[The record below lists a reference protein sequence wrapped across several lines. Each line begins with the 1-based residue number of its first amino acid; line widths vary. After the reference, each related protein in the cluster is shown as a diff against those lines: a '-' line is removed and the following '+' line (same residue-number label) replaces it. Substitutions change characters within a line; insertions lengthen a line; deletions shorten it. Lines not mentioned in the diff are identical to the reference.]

1 MIETRRFAPALGALI
16 LVACFFARSAHAES
30 LQAAL
35 AKLAPNAN
43 PQVIDLALKAS
54 DCAAGQGGGLAD
66 RLAVIDYSLP
76 STQPR
81 LWVFDLVK
89 RKLLFQELVA
99 HGKNSGDNLATR
111 FSNAN
116 DSHSSSLGLFRT
128 TDTYAG
134 KNGYS
139 LRMDGLERGVNDNAQ
154 ERAIVI
160 HGASYVSAAE
170 AREQGRIG
178 RSWGCPAV
186 RLAVA
191 HPLIDALKGGQM
203 LFSYYPDKRWLSSS
217 PYLKCSNQQ
226 TAQVEASR
234 QRHGDS

>member
-1 MIETRRFAPALGALI
+1 MIETRRLAPALGAL
-16 LVACFFARSAHAES
+16 LLAACFFTPSAQAES

-35 AKLAPNAN
+35 AKLAPTAN
-43 PQVIDLALKAS
+43 PQVIDLALKAT
-54 DCAAGQGGGLAD
+54 DCAAGQGSGLAD

-76 STQPR
+76 SNQPR

-111 FSNAN
+111 FSNDD

-139 LRMDGLERGVNDNAQ
+139 LRMDGLERGVNDKAL

-160 HGASYVSAAE
+160 HGAPYVSATE

-186 RLAVA
+186 RMAVA

-203 LFSYYPDKRWLSSS
+203 LFSYYPDKRWLSTS
-217 PYLKCSNQQ
+217 PYLKCSSQKV
-226 TAQVEASR
+226 AQAEASR
-234 QRHGDS
+234 QRGGDS

>member
-1 MIETRRFAPALGALI
+1 MIETRRSAPVLGVLL
-16 LVACFFARSAHAES
+16 LVACFFTPPLQAES

-43 PQVIDLALKAS
+43 PQVIDLALKAT
-54 DCAAGQGGGLAD
+54 DCASGQGAGLAD

-111 FSNAN
+111 FSNADN
-116 DSHSSSLGLFRT
+116 SHSSSLGLFRT

-203 LFSYYPDKRWLSSS
+203 LFSYYPDKRWLSTS

-226 TAQVEASR
+226 VLQAEASR